1 MQQQN
6 IEILAFKIKQLN
18 TRKDKDGTIK
28 SDSKSGNQKIMQN
41 TTNLEEKMKDIK
53 NNDRDAKTAN

>member
-18 TRKDKDGTIK
+18 TRKDKDCTIK
-28 SDSKSGNQKIMQN
+28 SDSKSGNQRILQN